1 MSVSGGEL
9 SFIDQLFA
17 VSTTTSGD
25 STNVVSE
32 KNESVEVEV
41 EEKVEEVTTET
52 KTMSEYERRRLENIS
67 RNNEA
72 MRRFGIIPT
81 EMEEAPLRVE
91 ETEVGETEDEN
102 EIEVVD
108 ETKAH
113 ESLLYRWPGRE
124 LDLQRIE
131 DAIGTGH
138 PGGFPSLPGFAVYG
152 REANSAC
159 SLVTDTLSEFKL
171 RYCYVDCSLVS
182 TCRQL
187 YYSILSQL
195 DRKDRGQITGL
206 TSSNPGNFVRETRK
220 LASENADRAL
230 YIVLDRA
237 QKLASL
243 NMSALSLHLQ
253 DQVLGSNVCLICVST
268 VELRGHFSMLRAVTR
283 LNDLA
288 EKDLVTML
296 CRKRKRDDKDE
307 EEEEE
312 SKITDEQY
320 RIFVQTIYRSSYK
333 FCRDIREISFLI
345 DVLLPKL
352 RLVCGK
358 NKKTTPREVV
368 KHVTEWLSRA
378 THFMFTHDLDNFE
391 NRSASKMRIAQNFPV
406 RQRIMLVAAFL
417 SSWNP
422 AGTDTQ
428 FRATSSVRA
437 TKRKRRSRA
446 SVRSSDW
453 EKIRLKGPQTFTFYR
468 LWDNYKAMLTN
479 SDIVNSKLL
488 TSDRSDDSDLNMLEM
503 LEPTNANDFAMVN
516 TLVECHLLQ
525 QTSSSVLNPRYRCIA
540 PKEMVA
546 TCARFAGIK
555 LEDHLLVE

>member
-1 MSVSGGEL
+1 
-9 SFIDQLFA
+9 
-17 VSTTTSGD
+17 
-25 STNVVSE
+25 
-32 KNESVEVEV
+32 
-41 EEKVEEVTTET
+41 
-52 KTMSEYERRRLENIS
+52 
-67 RNNEA
+67 
-72 MRRFGIIPT
+72 
-81 EMEEAPLRVE
+81 
-91 ETEVGETEDEN
+91 
-102 EIEVVD
+102 
-108 ETKAH
+108 
-113 ESLLYRWPGRE
+113 
-124 LDLQRIE
+124 
-131 DAIGTGH
+131 
-138 PGGFPSLPGFAVYG
+138 
-152 REANSAC
+152 
-159 SLVTDTLSEFKL
+159 
-171 RYCYVDCSLVS
+171 
-182 TCRQL
+182 
-187 YYSILSQL
+187 
-195 DRKDRGQITGL
+195 
-206 TSSNPGNFVRETRK
+206 
-220 LASENADRAL
+220 
-230 YIVLDRA
+230 
-237 QKLASL
+237 
-243 NMSALSLHLQ
+243 
-253 DQVLGSNVCLICVST
+253 
-268 VELRGHFSMLRAVTR
+268 MLRAVTR

-296 CRKRKRDDKDE
+296 CRKRKRDDESE
-307 EEEEE
+307 EEKEEE

-333 FCRDIREISFLI
+333 SCRDIREISFLI

-368 KHVTEWLSRA
+368 KHVTEWLQSRA
-378 THFMFTHDLDNFE
+378 NQFMFTHDLDNFE
-391 NRSASKMRIAQNFPV
+391 NRSAGKMRIAQNFPV

-428 FRATSSVRA
+428 FRATSSIR
-437 TKRKRRSRA
+437 TSSSKRKRSRA

-468 LWDNYKAMLTN
+468 LWDNYKAILTN